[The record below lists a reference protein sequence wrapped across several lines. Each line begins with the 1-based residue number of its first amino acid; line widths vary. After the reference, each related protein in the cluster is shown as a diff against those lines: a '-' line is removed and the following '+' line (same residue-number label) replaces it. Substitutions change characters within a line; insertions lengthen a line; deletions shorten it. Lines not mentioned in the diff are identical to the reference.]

1 MLQQQT
7 RIRAVHSAEG
17 AVLMDI
23 DRGKLF
29 SLNGTGSAV
38 YELLSQGLEDQ
49 AIVEELTRRFYI
61 PRETAVQDLRGF
73 QEALRLLEVAPMHD
87 APSRSRS

>member
-1 MLQQQT
+1 MPKEQT
-7 RIRAVHSAEG
+7 RVRAAHSAEG

-38 YELLSQGLEDQ
+38 YELLAKGLDYE
-49 AIVEELTRRFYI
+49 AIAEELTRRFHI
-61 PRETAVQDLRGF
+61 PIDTAKQDLRDF
-73 QEALRLLEVAPMHD
+73 REALRVHEIHPEHHE
-87 APSRSRS
+87 PPRNGR